1 MKIRPDESLE
11 EFSQRFRDAHSDAP
25 LGPVASRVVTDNERV
40 RIWEL
45 TLAPGEASPL
55 HRHDLDYMVVLL
67 EGDRIAGIPGP
78 DSTRTARA
86 AEVVAGHTSYLTR
99 GETEWAVNIG
109 STPYREL
116 LIELK
121 DAPPPG

>member
-1 MKIRPDESLE
+1 MQIGPDESLE
-11 EFSQRFRDAHSDAP
+11 EFAERFRSAHADAP
-25 LGPVASRVVTDNERV
+25 LGPVGGRVMTDNERV

-55 HRHDLDYMVVLL
+55 HRHDLDYMVVLV

-78 DSTRTARA
+78 GSKHIARA
-86 AEVVAGHTSYLTR
+86 ADVTPGRTTYLTR

-109 STPYREL
+109 TKPYREV

-121 DAPPPG
+121 D

>member
-1 MKIRPDESLE
+1 MEMEPNESLE
-11 EFSQRFRDAHSDAP
+11 EFARRFRDAHQDAP
-25 LGPVASRVVTDNERV
+25 LGPVGGKVVTDNDRV

-45 TLAPGEASPL
+45 TLEPGEASPL

-78 DSTRTARA
+78 DSTLIARA
-86 AEVVAGHTSYLTR
+86 ADITPGRLTYLTR

-109 STPYREL
+109 KTPYREL

-121 DAPPPG
+121 D

>member
-1 MKIRPDESLE
+1 MKIGANESLE
-11 EFSQRFRDAHSDAP
+11 DFAERFRAAHPDAP
-25 LGPVASRVVTDNERV
+25 LGPLATKVRTDNERV

-45 TLAPGEASPL
+45 NLEPGEASYL
-55 HRHDLDYMVVLL
+55 HRHDLDYMVILI

-78 DSTRTARA
+78 ESTRTPRA
-86 AEVVAGHTSYLTR
+86 ADVVPGMISYLTR

-109 STPYREL
+109 NKPYREL

-121 DAPPPG
+121 D